1 MQIRRS
7 YVSNYPWLGLLRLI
21 MMPLARILRFLATHG
36 IFKEISPDVYAN
48 NRLSSVLE
56 KGRDIDLLAAQ

>member
-56 KGRDIDLLAAQ
+56 KGRDIALLTAQ